1 MNRNLSSLKSFH
13 KRFSEFGSRE
23 GIEFEANYAAEETN
37 EIVNVLKKMLRA
49 QDVILKVNMQC
60 IKSAGQA
67 DEYRIEPP
75 FKLQGSYRNMNKISG
90 GDSMTTIISEVSDL
104 NLTFKDII

>member
-1 MNRNLSSLKSFH
+1 
-13 KRFSEFGSRE
+13 
-23 GIEFEANYAAEETN
+23 
-37 EIVNVLKKMLRA
+37 
-49 QDVILKVNMQC
+49 MQC

-90 GDSMTTIISEVSDL
+90 GDSMTTIISELSDL